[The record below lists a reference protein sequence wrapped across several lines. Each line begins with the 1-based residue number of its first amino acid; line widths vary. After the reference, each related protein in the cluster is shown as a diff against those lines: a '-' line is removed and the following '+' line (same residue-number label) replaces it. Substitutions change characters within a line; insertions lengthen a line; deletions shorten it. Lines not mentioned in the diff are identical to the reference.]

1 MVMSSTATRSKSNRA
16 VLSDT
21 AATDVLSDEIDA
33 GAELEFEGNL
43 VDSLRNLTTALASD
57 GASDDRDPDPTT
69 QRSAEELAGDLNRLV
84 QSVATIE
91 ELSQQARQAA
101 ATDYE
106 TYASVRQSADQYRAG
121 LAEAVAIHDQ
131 VHNAHERAFGAAAK
145 SAAEPLLAEAT
156 QIQNA
161 FEHLS
166 SAWEQRAARF
176 LDEHPDVQVWLAEQ
190 HAREV
195 EARREEAAAARNR
208 RLESLVA
215 AADAAISAHVISEA
229 QRVLGALQ
237 REFEEES
244 SLLADVK
251 RRVQHCVR
259 AELDDAA
266 RRALAQA
273 ADDQARGDIEAAV
286 AVLES
291 VAVHGLSREVSEDV
305 FGLWSD
311 ACSRLAQSAGAS
323 VKRFSPIQ
331 GRGLILYE
339 HPSYSNALLVFSS
352 LGMGRDYP
360 HDKVVTDPVMLRR
373 SHPFRE
379 AAPLPQFSW
388 FAQPASVVAPAH
400 H

>member
-1 MVMSSTATRSKSNRA
+1 MSSAATRSKSNRA
-16 VLSDT
+16 VISDT
-21 AATDVLSDEIDA
+21 AATDVHSDEIDA
-33 GAELEFEGNL
+33 VAEPEFEGTV
-43 VDSLRNLTTALASD
+43 VDSPRNPTTALARD
-57 GASDDRDPDPTT
+57 GASDDQKPDPDT
-69 QRSAEELAGDLNRLV
+69 QRTAEDLAGEMNRLV
-84 QSVATIE
+84 QSVAAIE
-91 ELSQQARQAA
+91 ELSKQARQAA

-121 LAEAVAIHDQ
+121 FAEAAAIRDQ
-131 VHNAHERAFGAAAK
+131 VRNALERAFGAAAK

-190 HAREV
+190 YAREE

-229 QRVLGALQ
+229 QRVLGALE

-259 AELDDAA
+259 AERDDAA
-266 RRALAQA
+266 RRALARA

-291 VAVHGLSREVSEDV
+291 VDVHGLSREVSEDV

-311 ACSRLAQSAGAS
+311 ACSRFAQSAGAS

-339 HPSYSNALLVFSS
+339 HPSYPNALLVFSS

-360 HDKVVTDPVMLRR
+360 HDKVVTDPVILRR
-373 SHPFRE
+373 AYRFRE
-379 AAPLPQFSW
+379 AAPLPQLSW
-388 FAQPASVVAPAH
+388 FGQSASVVGPAH